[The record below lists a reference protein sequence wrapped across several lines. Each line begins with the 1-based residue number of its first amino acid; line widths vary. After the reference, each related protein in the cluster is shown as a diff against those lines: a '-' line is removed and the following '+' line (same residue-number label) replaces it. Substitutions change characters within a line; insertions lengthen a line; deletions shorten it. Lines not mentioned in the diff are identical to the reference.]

1 MSTGQLTLNDRF
13 PWEEDDEVPAAT
25 PEPVAAATNTAAP
38 ESEAPANSG
47 VVASAARSITAT
59 ENGSELEDPAATS
72 DVDAA
77 FADLDSD
84 ADQGSA
90 SSASRP
96 VAQKEYYSISEVCD
110 LVGLKP
116 HVLRYWETQFQ
127 VLNPSKNRS
136 GNRVYQRKE
145 IKLIL
150 LVKHLLYEEKYTV
163 EGAKSK
169 LDQIRRGRRLQSAT
183 TMTLDRQMIDL
194 LRTELDQLHQILT
207 LPGST

>member
-1 MSTGQLTLNDRF
+1 MSKGQLTLEDRF

-25 PEPVAAATNTAAP
+25 PGPLAASTTTAAP
-38 ESEAPANSG
+38 ESDAPTKSDATITGNGTEVEAP
-47 VVASAARSITAT
+47 VA
-59 ENGSELEDPAATS
+59 ESE
-72 DVDAA
+72 VDAA
-77 FADLDSD
+77 FADFEAD
-84 ADQGSA
+84 AEPASA
-90 SSASRP
+90 ASAARP

-169 LDQIRRGRRLQSAT
+169 LEQIRRGRRLQSAT
-183 TMTLDRQMIDL
+183 TLTLDRQMIDL

-207 LPGST
+207 LPGSS